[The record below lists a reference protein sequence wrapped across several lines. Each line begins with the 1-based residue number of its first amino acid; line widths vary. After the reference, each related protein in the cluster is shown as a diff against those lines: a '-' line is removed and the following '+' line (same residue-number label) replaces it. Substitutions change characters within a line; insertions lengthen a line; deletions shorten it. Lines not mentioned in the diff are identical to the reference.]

1 MEDIIDKPPA
11 DVGGVAADRLRSFI
25 ERLERMEEE
34 KQNLQKDI
42 KEIFSEVKSA
52 GFDVKIVR
60 QILRLRKIEE
70 HVRRENEEL
79 LELYKRAIG
88 MD

>member
-1 MEDIIDKPPA
+1 
-11 DVGGVAADRLRSFI
+11 
-25 ERLERMEEE
+25 MEEE

-42 KEIFSEVKSA
+42 KEIFSECKSA

-70 HVRRENEEL
+70 HVRKETEEL